1 MSNGTNSRASS
12 GVSAGPV
19 SSTRSSASSGVSAG
33 TTVAVLGLGV
43 MGGGIARRLLDRGVR
58 LTVWNRSPEPAQALG
73 ALGASVARTPAEA
86 ARHADVVL
94 VSLADGAATEQ
105 VLLGPDGVL
114 GDGPIDGVLA
124 SASTISP
131 DLLRVLRERTSTVL
145 DLGLLGNGDHAEN
158 GELRVYVG
166 GTDKDLARAQGV
178 LDLIAKQVVHVGGP
192 GDGMRL
198 KLLMNTLMGI
208 QVQAMAEATA
218 LGEATG
224 LPRQAVLDAITV
236 SGFSTPVMGFK
247 ARRLAADRYDKPD
260 FRLRLMAKDLGL
272 AVSEADRTGLHLP
285 LVASALATHEQAVR
299 RGDGDLDC
307 AAVGRTLTAPDGE
320 GSRP

>member
-1 MSNGTNSRASS
+1 MSA
-12 GVSAGPV
+12 
-19 SSTRSSASSGVSAG
+19 
-33 TTVAVLGLGV
+33 TTAAVLGLGV
-43 MGGGIARRLLDRGVR
+43 MGGGIARRLLDRGVA
-58 LTVWNRSPEPAQALG
+58 LTVWNRSPEPAETLG
-73 ALGASVARTPAEA
+73 ALGAAVARTPAEA
-86 ARHADVVL
+86 ARDADVVL

-114 GDGPIDGVLA
+114 ADGPVDGVLA

-131 DLLRVLRERTSTVL
+131 DLLRVLRERAPALL
-145 DLGLLGNGDHAEN
+145 DLGLLGNGDHARS
-158 GELRVYVG
+158 GELRIYAG
-166 GTDKDLARAQGV
+166 GTDTDLARARGI
-178 LDLIAKQVVHVGGP
+178 LDLLAKQVVHVGGP

-218 LGEATG
+218 LGEAAG
-224 LPRQAVLDAITV
+224 LPRRTVLDAITT

-247 ARRLAADRYDKPD
+247 ARRIAADRYDTPD
-260 FRLRLMAKDLGL
+260 FRLRLMAKDLAL

-299 RGDGDLDC
+299 HGDGDLDC
-307 AAVGRTLTAPDGE
+307 AAIGRTLTASDGE
-320 GSRP
+320 GGRP